1 MKQRCRWEKTT
12 LNGERQIAKND
23 PQGNI
28 KEHTEERRKSRR
40 GQKLQLIIDSC
51 KREKQGMGKQ
61 MQYFKRWHLLIIAG
75 KK

>member
-1 MKQRCRWEKTT
+1 MKGDAAGKKQLLMGKDKLQKMNLKET
-12 LNGERQIAKND
+12 
-23 PQGNI
+23 

-40 GQKLQLIIDSC
+40 GQKLQRIIDSC
-51 KREKQGMGKQ
+51 KREKQGVGKQ